1 MNKKNKKAEFE
12 EIILKDALHDL
23 EKAHGLHKAPEQS
36 YREFQRKYKKDIAI
50 NYVERF
56 KRFINNNAVNTFKT
70 TIALIMGFSIA
81 FIPTVNMTVRNSTNS
96 LFDYFKEYVH
106 TESAIIDFTQYIKAD
121 DPIGKANEIIK
132 EAMRLKL
139 KTNVSY
145 SEKEIRLS
153 ISGLKS
159 FETNQEALKQ
169 LINIQTKLQG
179 NILLIIEPK

>member
-12 EIILKDALHDL
+12 EIILKDALHNL
-23 EKAHGLHKAPEQS
+23 EKAHGLHKSPEQS
-36 YREFQRKYKKDIAI
+36 YREFQKEYKKDIGT
-50 NYVERF
+50 NFLEQVQ
-56 KRFINNNAVNTFKT
+56 RFINNNAANTFKT
-70 TIALIMGFSIA
+70 TIALIIGFSIA

-96 LFDYFKEYVH
+96 LFDYFKGYVH

-121 DPIGKANEIIK
+121 DPIAKANKIIK

-145 SEKEIRLS
+145 SGKEIRLS

-159 FETNQEALKQ
+159 FDTSQEALKE
-169 LINIQTKLQG
+169 LTNIQPKRQG
-179 NILLIIEPK
+179 NILFIIE